1 MNRLII
7 LCISILVAQLTYAQQ
22 VLFIN
27 GDAANPELYIEHGA
41 TGFLYI
47 EGGLSAVNNGIAT
60 GTPNIVVNGGLFI
73 FKQAAAAGN
82 EGDIVNNTSS
92 ILVFDYDRA
101 TTATASDLTG
111 TLPAIISASVGV
123 SNALGGT
130 VHLMTGTQEFKSST
144 SNGFRFYNLSL
155 EGTGN
160 NDKSITTALTPVEIG
175 VATGATGNTGK
186 LFLSDEYFN
195 TASNIVWV
203 RNTST
208 AAIERDPLGDGATG
222 TTGMLLTDQ
231 DSSVIRGMVT
241 SSGQGR
247 LKRSTA
253 AGNTYLFPVGSSN
266 KAIYR
271 PVAITSSLASNYYA
285 RIQEVNSGTNTGT
298 AAPTMVTSS
307 FYALIN
313 ADATGTAQ
321 YRLYGVR
328 RDMLSI
334 AGNPIIASCAISD
347 LISSLGTAQAELANG
362 TQWGFQPASRNTPLS
377 ASENFMFY
385 ATSSGFPT
393 VGAIG
398 GGCSQLT
405 SRTNFQALNTVA
417 INNEGFTFA
426 SLPLPCYSLAG
437 ICEALPVELISF
449 WGNPIED
456 YNKINWETASEQN
469 TKWHIVERSDGI
481 APFNEIGRKPAAGF
495 SNTVLNYSLL
505 DEAPLQMSYYRLR
518 TVDFDGKEQLSKTI
532 LIKRE
537 MLNVFA
543 VQSIYPNPGNGIVT
557 VNFSTPSSQL
567 VTITMYDE
575 LGKLVKNEVITTN
588 SGINQTQIDLR
599 NFAASMLVFVMD
611 NGSEKIYRKL
621 IKLK

>member
-1 MNRLII
+1 M
-7 LCISILVAQLTYAQQ
+7 
-22 VLFIN
+22 
-27 GDAANPELYIEHGA
+27 E
-41 TGFLYI
+41 
-47 EGGLSAVNNGIAT
+47 
-60 GTPNIVVNGGLFI
+60 
-73 FKQAAAAGN
+73 
-82 EGDIVNNTSS
+82 
-92 ILVFDYDRA
+92 
-101 TTATASDLTG
+101 
-111 TLPAIISASVGV
+111 
-123 SNALGGT
+123 
-130 VHLMTGTQEFKSST
+130 
-144 SNGFRFYNLSL
+144 
-155 EGTGN
+155 
-160 NDKSITTALTPVEIG
+160 
-175 VATGATGNTGK
+175 
-186 LFLSDEYFN
+186 
-195 TASNIVWV
+195 W
-203 RNTST
+203 
-208 AAIERDPLGDGATG
+208 
-222 TTGMLLTDQ
+222 
-231 DSSVIRGMVT
+231 
-241 SSGQGR
+241 
-247 LKRSTA
+247 
-253 AGNTYLFPVGSSN
+253 
-266 KAIYR
+266 
-271 PVAITSSLASNYYA
+271 
-285 RIQEVNSGTNTGT
+285 
-298 AAPTMVTSS
+298 
-307 FYALIN
+307 
-313 ADATGTAQ
+313 
-321 YRLYGVR
+321 
-328 RDMLSI
+328 
-334 AGNPIIASCAISD
+334 
-347 LISSLGTAQAELANG
+347 
-362 TQWGFQPASRNTPLS
+362 RNTPLS

-505 DEAPLQMSYYRLR
+505 DEAQLQMSYYRLR

-588 SGINQTQIDLR
+588 SGFNQTQIDLR